1 MQQQASAP
9 PTLAVEST
17 CFLDCSARA
26 HSRTHM
32 HPGTQAP
39 CPRVPAISA
48 SQSSPHA
55 CVHAVQWKQLWMA
68 CPRDWAVAGSS
79 STPAPRG
86 RQGARAAQKVDRHS
100 SKMNVSTVTA
110 GVQGRHQVPGVGP
123 VRLNWS
129 KKNEHNILDLNGNG
143 PHALPPSSRNRTAL
157 KTKGAFGP
165 IMHTSHRRY
174 HRRS

>member
-9 PTLAVEST
+9 PRSL
-17 CFLDCSARA
+17 CNQRA
-26 HSRTHM
+26 SWIAPRARTHA
-32 HPGTQAP
+32 HTCTQAP

-48 SQSSPHA
+48 SQSNPHA
-55 CVHAVQWKQLWMA
+55 CVHAVRWKQLWMA

-110 GVQGRHQVPGVGP
+110 GVQGRHQVPGGGP
-123 VRLNWS
+123 CAPELVQKTEQRDS
-129 KKNEHNILDLNGNG
+129 KPEWQWAPRSPSIQQEPNGSQNQ
-143 PHALPPSSRNRTAL
+143 R
-157 KTKGAFGP
+157 AFGP
-165 IMHTSHRRY
+165 TKTARNDAKILS
-174 HRRS
+174 